1 MRKHDTI
8 WKWMQLFA
16 FVACVGFVACSDDE
30 GDDPD
35 GPKGPDEVTGTKIT
49 SVVSLPGWAAEDWAA
64 PAPEGK
70 SSFTDENGVSAAWNT
85 SGEEFTAFKDGALT
99 TPITFK
105 STEGTETSMT
115 FESQTEVESPAGTY
129 YATYPEGC
137 TNASEFEID
146 LTGQDGTL
154 QDDKMYMAATATC
167 TEEGKMDFA
176 FTNLT
181 AILKFE
187 LTLPVECV
195 GPVLNA
201 SLSASGLKINN
212 TVDVTKSPVEYGSG
226 TTGALS
232 YECRLD
238 LSSDKMV
245 TVYFHV
251 LPGMLSNIMVTLNSD
266 GQSYI
271 FDLEG
276 ETLDVQ
282 AGNVY
287 TRTMTYV
294 SPEEELGAQLF
305 GTWVL
310 TEYLEGDDQGT
321 YPIEDYEWLY
331 DSETGAGNYWI
342 LRGDFTLDNCS
353 VLSDKTGDYFS
364 AEWKVVDENILEQTE
379 SSGAVSRYEIVEL
392 TQTTLHLRSRYESS
406 WGTWV
411 MEDKFEKVDIDPV
424 NSDEFMLDE
433 SSSEM

>member
-1 MRKHDTI
+1 MKNDNTI
-8 WKWMQLFA
+8 WKWMRLFA

-70 SSFTDENGVSAAWNT
+70 SSFTDENGVTAAWNT

-154 QDDKMYMAATATC
+154 QDGKMYMAAIATC

-294 SPEEELGAQLF
+294 SPEEEIGSQLF
-305 GTWVL
+305 GTWAL
-310 TEYLEGDDQGT
+310 TEYAEAYEKGVEAE
-321 YPIEDYEWLY
+321 PIEDYEWLY
-331 DSETGAGNYWI
+331 DSETAAGSYI
-342 LRGDFTLDNCS
+342 
-353 VLSDKTGDYFS
+353 
-364 AEWKVVDENILEQTE
+364 VV
-379 SSGAVSRYEIVEL
+379 
-392 TQTTLHLRSRYESS
+392 
-406 WGTWV
+406 
-411 MEDKFEKVDIDPV
+411 P
-424 NSDEFMLDE
+424 
-433 SSSEM
+433 